1 LGNWSK
7 SGNQNSLKSALGS
20 YTKKGYGGKTGAVKR
35 LSAVPKT
42 AGTLHSLLSE
52 ISTGGDGSQ
61 TLGESLGD
69 LTGISVDA
77 FIDKIVEAVC
87 PDVGT
92 IDDELLRQ
100 GLDQALSNCLQE
112 NELFDPTALTPDML
126 TQLYL
131 EFISTEVADR
141 IIVDS
146 KNAFNR
152 ADNAVQRENE
162 LRDFVKSTVDVC
174 AGPKLEEGLDRVD
187 SRSIDRLITE
197 VISEVFDIYEG
208 Y

>member
-7 SGNQNSLKSALGS
+7 SGNQSSLKSALGS
-20 YTKKGYGGKTGAVKR
+20 YTRKAYGGKAGAIKR

-42 AGTLHSLLSE
+42 AGALHSLLSE

-69 LTGISVDA
+69 LAGISIDA

-112 NELFDPTALTPDML
+112 SEAFDPADLTSDML

-141 IIVDS
+141 IIADS
-146 KNAFNR
+146 KNAVPRRGVWN
-152 ADNAVQRENE
+152 
-162 LRDFVKSTVDVC
+162 STSLTTTPTV
-174 AGPKLEEGLDRVD
+174 R
-187 SRSIDRLITE
+187 
-197 VISEVFDIYEG
+197 
-208 Y
+208 